1 MIPFAVDDC
10 QHGPVEDASAN
21 TVYVGGLHGTMR
33 ARHVADV
40 FAELFGAV
48 TSVTLYVDRFNY
60 PTGKKYERTHM
71 NVHFQKLCNFHSI
84 VICDRCPATEPRP
97 GVAER
102 IPTGQYQSKCLLTD
116 DDRNI

>member
-10 QHGPVEDASAN
+10 QHGPLEDASAN

-48 TSVTLYVDRFNY
+48 TSVTLYVDRYNY
-60 PTGKKYERTHM
+60 PKGKHVFR
-71 NVHFQKLCNFHSI
+71 
-84 VICDRCPATEPRP
+84 
-97 GVAER
+97 
-102 IPTGQYQSKCLLTD
+102 
-116 DDRNI
+116 